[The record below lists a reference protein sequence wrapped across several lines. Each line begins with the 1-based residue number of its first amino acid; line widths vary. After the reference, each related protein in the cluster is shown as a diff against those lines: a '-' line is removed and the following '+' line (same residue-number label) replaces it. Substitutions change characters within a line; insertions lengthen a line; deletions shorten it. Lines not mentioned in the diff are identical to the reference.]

1 MRVIKFN
8 YLRAAQLCLLLF
20 LFPVFYFQSDRLQR
34 FQKPQKEPYTGQ
46 RYIRYVCVNSCGG
59 FGDRWKG
66 MVAVYSQ
73 ALRTNRTFLIQWP
86 ASRGAGLRDIFQSE
100 LLMNEAPSV
109 CQRNNFR
116 SRKSRNRVQ
125 RIMDLQMIRNG
136 QFDHHPDACLNIQA
150 NRIPDW
156 MSEEERN
163 QLSLKLWIMLRPKEI
178 FQKYLDTLP
187 KIINGCYQLRV
198 GRAGHF
204 KESHSFNDEATIH
217 VLYKKIF
224 DKVKD
229 QIYVDG
235 PKKKLL
241 FHMWT
246 DSKKWRERFQKDIE
260 DMGSNIFDVKGELEH
275 IDKKRRVTISGLMR
289 TVGEFSLISSCDDI
303 VWQTG
308 FIKSGLFL
316 QKNNSTVEKLEKK
329 ICNGC

>member
-20 LFPVFYFQSDRLQR
+20 LFPVFYFQSDRLLFQR
-34 FQKPQKEPYTGQ
+34 SPKPQQEPYTGQ
-46 RYIRYVCVNSCGG
+46 RYIRYVCDNGCGG

-100 LLMNEAPSV
+100 LLIDEAPSV

-116 SRKSRNRVQ
+116 SKKSRNRVQ

-163 QLSLKLWIMLRPKEI
+163 QLSLKLWTMLRPKEI

-187 KIINGCYQLRV
+187 QIINGCYQLRV

-204 KESHSFNDEATIH
+204 KESHSFNDEATIR

-229 QIYVDG
+229 QIYG
-235 PKKKLL
+235 PLFFESVHSFEELANFLKLKKKKNYY
-241 FHMWT
+241 FT
-246 DSKKWRERFQKDIE
+246 C
-260 DMGSNIFDVKGELEH
+260 G
-275 IDKKRRVTISGLMR
+275 R
-289 TVGEFSLISSCDDI
+289 T
-303 VWQTG
+303 
-308 FIKSGLFL
+308 
-316 QKNNSTVEKLEKK
+316 QKNGENVFKTMLRTWVVIFSM
-329 ICNGC
+329 

>member
-1 MRVIKFN
+1 
-8 YLRAAQLCLLLF
+8 
-20 LFPVFYFQSDRLQR
+20 
-34 FQKPQKEPYTGQ
+34 
-46 RYIRYVCVNSCGG
+46 
-59 FGDRWKG
+59 